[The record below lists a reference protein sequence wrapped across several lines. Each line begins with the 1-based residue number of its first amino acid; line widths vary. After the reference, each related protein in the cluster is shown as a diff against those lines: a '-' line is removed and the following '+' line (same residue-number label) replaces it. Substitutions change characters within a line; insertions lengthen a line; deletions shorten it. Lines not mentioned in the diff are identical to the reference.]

1 MQKEVFIESEFD
13 SIKYEIENI
22 EKKFQTNDNLIHNA
36 RNQLKIIDFDGID
49 TVVKSFKIP
58 NFINKIIY
66 TFFKPSK
73 AKKSFINSKKLIELD
88 INTPKPI
95 AYVEHKKFG
104 LLDKSFFI
112 TEREKYDFTIREVFH
127 HKVDKHEDILK
138 EFARFTYDLHQKG
151 VWHVDYSLGNIL
163 ITKQEDGYK
172 FSIIDI
178 NRMIFKNIS
187 ANEGLKN
194 FNKFWAKD
202 ENDLKI
208 MADEYAKL
216 SGFNEDEAFNII
228 KIEAQKVMDFKNSK
242 KKFKKLVGMK

>member
-1 MQKEVFIESEFD
+1 MQKEIFLDNDYKI
-13 SIKYEIENI
+13 IKDDIQNI
-22 EKKFQTNDNLIHNA
+22 DKSFQDNDNIIHNA
-36 RNQLKIIDFDGID
+36 RNQLKIINFKGID

-58 NFINKIIY
+58 NFINKLVY

-73 AKKSFINSKKLIELD
+73 AKKSYLNAKKLIELG

-95 AYVEHKKFG
+95 AYIEYKKFG

-112 TEREKYDFTIREVFH
+112 SERENYDFTIREVFH
-127 HKVDKHEDILK
+127 HKVENHEEILK
-138 EFARFTYDLHQKG
+138 QFTRFTYDLHKKG

-163 ITKQEDGYK
+163 ITKKDNGYR

-178 NRMIFKNIS
+178 NRMVFKTID

-208 MADEYAKL
+208 IADEYAKL
-216 SGFNEDEAFNII
+216 SSFDESRALYII
-228 KIEAQKVMDFKNSK
+228 KTEAQKIMDFKNSK
-242 KKFKKLVGMK
+242 KKLKSLVGKK